1 MTVDSQREATESGIQ
16 TMPPSHIRPAPSRRR
31 IPEKYLPKSLSP
43 EDRAKQ
49 RRSIEEQTDRP
60 RVDYP
65 ERRSKWVVAFERKH
79 GTPITND
86 RYINAH
92 LLTHAGIRRVLDKGR
107 GAYYSSGSR
116 PNQTP
121 ESWARARLASV
132 ILGGPARDVDRD
144 IWNRFSR
151 EEKLRRSKDPKIRK
165 TPKTP
170 KTKRTPKVRT
180 IRKTKP

>member
-1 MTVDSQREATESGIQ
+1 
-16 TMPPSHIRPAPSRRR
+16 MPSPSARPAPSHRR

-65 ERRSKWVVAFERKH
+65 ERRSKWVVAFERKY

-86 RYINAH
+86 RYINTH

-151 EEKLRRSKDPKIRK
+151 EEKLRRSKDQK

-170 KTKRTPKVRT
+170 KTLKTPKIPKTPKTRT